1 MAGHR
6 GKTYV
11 PPLLQE
17 EGETLYTRVRISGF
31 TFVRDAIR
39 LDYPI
44 VESIRSIL
52 PIVDEYIVNVGDCT
66 DDTLDLIRSI
76 DDSRIRIIETKW
88 NPDRFV
94 RGATNADQTNIALEH
109 CTHPWCIYLQ
119 ADEVI
124 HEQDHS
130 RITRAIESCDGRQ
143 DVDGLLFHYNHF
155 WGDYTRVHRSHNWYD
170 REIRV
175 VRNDP
180 SILSWKSAQSFRKN
194 GQKLGVVD
202 CGAEIYHYGWVRH
215 PEVMSRKSKALDRL
229 HHDQEWVDRK
239 YAGGDIPWDYGPLD
253 RIPLF
258 EGTHPEVMA
267 GRIGEKSWDAG
278 DYSDG
283 ENPPDHE
290 HLRLFPRI
298 HSALERFLGR
308 KIGGYTNWKL
318 IR

>member
-1 MAGHR
+1 LR
-6 GKTYV
+6 
-11 PPLLQE
+11 E
-17 EGETLYTRVRISGF
+17 EEESLNPGVTISGF

-66 DDTLDLIRSI
+66 DDTLDLIGSI

-88 NPDRFV
+88 NPERFV
-94 RGATNADQTNIALEH
+94 RGATNADQTNKALDR

-124 HEQDHS
+124 HEQDHT

-175 VRNDP
+175 IRNDP
-180 SILSWKSAQSFRKN
+180 SIRSWKSAQSFRRN
-194 GQKLGVVD
+194 GLKLRVVD

-215 PEVMSRKSKALDRL
+215 PEVMRRKSKALDRL
-229 HHDQEWVDRK
+229 HHNQEWVDRK
-239 YAGGDIPWDYGPLD
+239 YAGVEKPWDYGPLD
-253 RIPLF
+253 GIPLF
-258 EGTHPEVMA
+258 GGTHPEVMA

-278 DYSDG
+278 DYSDRD
-283 ENPPDHE
+283 NPPDHE